1 MRKELI
7 ITGDKVKSMILG
19 LGLNKGADSLY
30 IGSYKDDVSEVWA
43 FSISTLTRQN
53 LNKEITEEEANR
65 ILTLIN
71 LGLNKLEVFDC
82 LKHLM
87 IKD

>member
-7 ITGDKVKSMILG
+7 ITGDKVKSMING
-19 LGLNKGADSLY
+19 LGLNKETDSLY
-30 IGSYKDDVSEVWA
+30 ILSYKDDISEVWA
-43 FSISTLTRQN
+43 FSMETTVRRN
-53 LNKEITEEEANR
+53 LIKEITKEEANR

-82 LKHLM
+82 IKHHM
-87 IKD
+87 IKE

>member
-1 MRKELI
+1 MKKELI

-19 LGLNKGADSLY
+19 LGLNKEADSLY
-30 IGSYKDDVSEVWA
+30 IGSYKDDISEVFA
-43 FSISTLTRQN
+43 FSKSSLMSKILI
-53 LNKEITEEEANR
+53 KEITEEEANK

>member
-7 ITGDKVKSMILG
+7 ITGDKVKSMIHG
-19 LGLNKGADSLY
+19 LSLNKEADSLY
-30 IGSYKDDVSEVWA
+30 IGSYKGDISKVWA
-43 FSISTLTRQN
+43 FSISTATRHY
-53 LNKEITEEEANR
+53 LIKEITEEEANK

-87 IKD
+87 IKE

>member
-7 ITGDKVKSMILG
+7 ITGNKVKPLIIG
-19 LGLNKGADSLY
+19 LALNKEADSLY
-30 IGSYKDDVSEVWA
+30 IGSYKDDISEVWA
-43 FSISTLTRQN
+43 FYLQSTVRRN
-53 LNKEITEEEANR
+53 LIKEITEEEANK

-87 IKD
+87 IKE

>member
-7 ITGDKVKSMILG
+7 ITGDKVKPMIYG
-19 LGLNKGADSLY
+19 LDLNKGANSLY
-30 IGSYKDDVSEVWA
+30 IGSYKGDISEVWA
-43 FSISTLTRQN
+43 FSLETSVRRN
-53 LNKEITEEEANR
+53 LIKEITEEESNK

-71 LGLNKLEVFDC
+71 LGLNKLEVFAC
-82 LKHLM
+82 LKHYM

>member
-7 ITGDKVKSMILG
+7 ITGDKVKPMLQG
-19 LGLNKGADSLY
+19 LGFNKGTDSIY
-30 IGSYKDDVSEVWA
+30 IGSYKDEISEVWA
-43 FSISTLTRQN
+43 FSKSSLMRKILI
-53 LNKEITEEEANR
+53 KEITEEEANK

-71 LGLNKLEVFDC
+71 LGLNKLEVFEC

>member
-7 ITGDKVKSMILG
+7 ITGDKVKPMILG

-30 IGSYKDDVSEVWA
+30 IGSYKDDISEVWA
-43 FSISTLTRQN
+43 FSMETSVRHHLI
-53 LNKEITEEEANR
+53 KEMTQEEANK
-65 ILTLIN
+65 ILSLIN
-71 LGLNKLEVFDC
+71 LGLNKLEVFEC

-87 IKD
+87 IKE

>member
-7 ITGDKVKSMILG
+7 ITGDKVKPMIYG
-19 LGLNKGADSLY
+19 LGLNKEADSLY
-30 IGSYKDDVSEVWA
+30 IGSYKDDISEVWA
-43 FSISTLTRQN
+43 FYMETTVRHHLI
-53 LNKEITEEEANR
+53 KEITEGEANK

-82 LKHLM
+82 LKHHM

>member
-7 ITGDKVKSMILG
+7 ITGDKVKPLING
-19 LGLNKGADSLY
+19 LALNKEADSLY
-30 IGSYKDDVSEVWA
+30 VRSYNGEISEVFA
-43 FSISTLTRQN
+43 FIKSSSVRKLLI
-53 LNKEITEEEANR
+53 KELTEEEANK

-82 LKHLM
+82 LKYLM

>member
-7 ITGDKVKSMILG
+7 ITGDKVKPLIIG
-19 LGLNKGADSLY
+19 LGLNKEADSIY
-30 IGSYKDDVSEVWA
+30 IGSYKGDISEVWS
-43 FSISTLTRQN
+43 FTISSLVRHN
-53 LNKEITEEEANR
+53 LIKEITEEEANK

-87 IKD
+87 IKE

>member
-7 ITGDKVKSMILG
+7 ITGDKVKSMIHG
-19 LGLNKGADSLY
+19 LSLNKEADSLY
-30 IGSYKDDVSEVWA
+30 IGSYKGDISEVWA
-43 FSISTLTRQN
+43 FSMETTVRHHLI
-53 LNKEITEEEANR
+53 KEITEGEANK

-71 LGLNKLEVFDC
+71 LGLNRFEVFDC

-87 IKD
+87 IKE

>member
-7 ITGDKVKSMILG
+7 ITGDKVKPLIIG
-19 LGLNKGADSLY
+19 LGLNKEADSLY
-30 IGSYKDDVSEVWA
+30 IGSYKGDISEVWA
-43 FSISTLTRQN
+43 FTMSTLVRHN
-53 LNKEITEEEANR
+53 LIKEITEGETNK
-65 ILTLIN
+65 ILTLMN
-71 LGLNKLEVFDC
+71 LGLNELEVFDC

>member
-7 ITGDKVKSMILG
+7 ITGDKVKPMIYG
-19 LGLNKGADSLY
+19 LGLNKEADSIY
-30 IGSYKDDVSEVWA
+30 ILSYKDDISEVSA
-43 FSISTLTRQN
+43 FSIQTSVRRSLI
-53 LNKEITEEEANR
+53 KEITEGEANK

-82 LKHLM
+82 LKHHM

>member
-7 ITGDKVKSMILG
+7 ITGIKAKSMIHG

-30 IGSYKDDVSEVWA
+30 IGSYKDNISEVWA
-43 FSISTLTRQN
+43 FSLGTSTRHYLV
-53 LNKEITEEEANR
+53 KEITEEETNK

-71 LGLNKLEVFDC
+71 LGLNRLEVFDC

>member
-7 ITGDKVKSMILG
+7 ITGDKVKPLIIG
-19 LGLNKGADSLY
+19 LGLNKEADSIY
-30 IGSYKDDVSEVWA
+30 ILSYKDDISEVWA
-43 FSISTLTRQN
+43 FSIQRTVRHHLI
-53 LNKEITEEEANR
+53 KEITEGEANK

-82 LKHLM
+82 LKHHM

>member
-7 ITGDKVKSMILG
+7 ITGDKVKPIIIG
-19 LGLNKGADSLY
+19 LGLNKKADSLY
-30 IGSYKDDVSEVWA
+30 IGSYKGDISEVWA
-43 FSISTLTRQN
+43 LSKSILMRKIPI
-53 LNKEITEEEANR
+53 KEISEEEANK

-82 LKHLM
+82 LKHHM
-87 IKD
+87 IKE

>member
-7 ITGDKVKSMILG
+7 VTGDKAKSMIHW

-30 IGSYKDDVSEVWA
+30 IGSYKDDISEVWA
-43 FSISTLTRQN
+43 FSMETSVRRN
-53 LNKEITEEEANR
+53 LIKEITEEESNK

-71 LGLNKLEVFDC
+71 LGLNRLEVFEC
-82 LKHLM
+82 LKHHM

>member
-7 ITGDKVKSMILG
+7 ITGDKVKPLIIG
-19 LGLNKGADSLY
+19 LGLNKEADSLY
-30 IGSYKDDVSEVWA
+30 ISSYKNDISEVWA
-43 FSISTLTRQN
+43 FSMKTSTRYHLI
-53 LNKEITEEEANR
+53 KEMTEEEANK

-71 LGLNKLEVFDC
+71 LGLSKLEVFDC

-87 IKD
+87 IKE

>member
-7 ITGDKVKSMILG
+7 ITGDKAKSMIHG

-30 IGSYKDDVSEVWA
+30 IGSYKGDISEVWA
-43 FSISTLTRQN
+43 FAMETSVRQN
-53 LNKEITEEEANR
+53 SIKEISEEEFNK

-87 IKD
+87 IKE

>member
-7 ITGDKVKSMILG
+7 ITGDKVKSMIIG
-19 LGLNKGADSLY
+19 LDFNKESDSLY
-30 IGSYKDDVSEVWA
+30 IGSYKDDISEVWA
-43 FSISTLTRQN
+43 FSLATTTRQY
-53 LNKEITEEEANR
+53 LVKEITEGEANK
-65 ILTLIN
+65 IFSLIN
-71 LGLNKLEVFDC
+71 LGLNRLEVFDC

>member
-19 LGLNKGADSLY
+19 LDLNKEADSLY
-30 IGSYKDDVSEVWA
+30 IGSYKDDISEVWA
-43 FSISTLTRQN
+43 FSLGTTTRHH
-53 LNKEITEEEANR
+53 LIKEITEGEVNK
-65 ILTLIN
+65 ILSLIN

-82 LKHLM
+82 LKHYM
-87 IKD
+87 IKE

>member
-7 ITGDKVKSMILG
+7 ITGDKVKPMIIG
-19 LGLNKGADSLY
+19 LGLNKEADSLY
-30 IGSYKDDVSEVWA
+30 IGSYKDEISEVWA
-43 FSISTLTRQN
+43 FSITTTVRHHLI
-53 LNKEITEEEANR
+53 KEMTEEEANK

>member
-19 LGLNKGADSLY
+19 LGLNKEADSLY
-30 IGSYKDDVSEVWA
+30 IGSYKGDISEVLA
-43 FSISTLTRQN
+43 FSMETTVRHHLI
-53 LNKEITEEEANR
+53 KEITEGEANK

-82 LKHLM
+82 LKHHM

>member
-7 ITGDKVKSMILG
+7 ITGDKVKPLIIG
-19 LGLNKGADSLY
+19 LDLNKEADSLY
-30 IGSYKDDVSEVWA
+30 IGSYKDDISEVWA
-43 FSISTLTRQN
+43 FAISRLTRNN
-53 LNKEITEEEANR
+53 LIKEITEEEANK